1 MSLTVNE
8 QAVSDRDDVDAQD
21 FGLKSQDR
29 AGRVVQKSEFG
40 VGRECLAPAGP
51 SITTQRRLRS
61 FLTAF
66 ARKTRRTGVSEGDSG
81 MTNEEPMNS
90 VTEKKQRRR
99 FILTKT
105 VMAGIPVLVQQG
117 MTTEAIAARL
127 GCKVGT
133 LKVRCSQA
141 QISLRVPREA
151 KVVPLVSLVPAS
163 PAEPPQ
169 SKRCFAFAVPTT
181 LELSRVAMS
190 RLRQRAE
197 ANGMNEAAF
206 ITKLLEVIAQDDLF
220 DAVLDNGKGA
230 A

>member
-1 MSLTVNE
+1 MNAE
-8 QAVSDRDDVDAQD
+8 A
-21 FGLKSQDR
+21 
-29 AGRVVQKSEFG
+29 
-40 VGRECLAPAGP
+40 
-51 SITTQRRLRS
+51 
-61 FLTAF
+61 
-66 ARKTRRTGVSEGDSG
+66 
-81 MTNEEPMNS
+81 MNS

-117 MTTEAIAARL
+117 MTAEAIAARL
-127 GCKVGT
+127 GCTVGT
-133 LKVRCSQA
+133 LRVRCCHA
-141 QISLRVPREA
+141 GISLRVPKEA

-169 SKRCFAFAVPTT
+169 PKRCFAVAAPTT

-197 ANGMNEAAF
+197 ATGMTEAQLV
-206 ITKLLEVIAQDDLF
+206 TKLLEVIAQDDLY
-220 DAVLDNGKGA
+220 DAVLDTAKGA